1 MVHGGEGQGRGDKE
15 WNGGSDGGNGALEKD
30 GTGELGWAGRL
41 ALSDE
46 GVRVE
51 VQGGRRKVQGGG
63 RTGARVGRNLLQDGI
78 LLAQC
83 GRLVVLDGRLVL
95 LDGKRWVLDDKGLV
109 LDGKPGLAHCILGG
123 RSAVRLRTRLWRGNH
138 RRQLGRSRSE
148 DVDRVLFWGRLITM
162 ITKITMI
169 TMVMVENHQNHQEV
183 TIGNHDIMVFK
194 PSKIISVV
202 LKGNLSVG
210 VMIVITIRIM
220 MVII

>member
-46 GVRVE
+46 GVQVE
-51 VQGGRRKVQGGG
+51 VQGGMRKVQGGG
-63 RTGARVGRNLLQDGI
+63 RTGARVGRNLLRDGI

-138 RRQLGRSRSE
+138 RRQLGRSRSV
-148 DVDRVLFWGRLITM
+148 DVDRVLFWGMLITM

-169 TMVMVENHQNHQEV
+169 TMFMVENHNHQKD
-183 TIGNHDIMVFK
+183 TIGF
-194 PSKIISVV
+194 
-202 LKGNLSVG
+202 
-210 VMIVITIRIM
+210 
-220 MVII
+220 